1 MPVDPSKKIYLG
13 DSVYA
18 QFDGWYVT
26 LTTDNGTGRPSNTIH
41 LEPPVLRALGL
52 YVKELGIFPKTE
64 VEV

>member
-26 LTTDNGTGRPSNTIH
+26 LTTDNGFGATNTIH
-41 LEPPVLRALGL
+41 LEPAVLRALGL
-52 YVKELGIFPKTE
+52 YVRELGIFPKPE